1 MTLKQSAGANHGCL
15 RKELELEPI
24 QPHMTQKPVLRGEVG
39 CACVARKVSVERSTR
54 RSSRTSSPCP
64 LFLLNPEFSAEAKAK
79 ELTLS
84 DSRLI
89 PALEVIVARVLSESP
104 ADELLLAVASSLR
117 R

>member
-89 PALEVIVARVLSESP
+89 PVVVARVLSESP